1 MMLANMF
8 SVGGFITLALLL
20 SAASPAPE
28 ATPSA
33 QSAALVGTWRYSND
47 EQTVTYLFE
56 RNGTFTAESKT
67 ANSVRTFRGL
77 WELKD
82 NVITYTFT
90 SDSGGGQIEGKQDA
104 DRLER
109 IDETSLAIVAGD
121 GTHRTYWRV
130 K

>member
-1 MMLANMF
+1 MVLGNIR

-28 ATPSA
+28 PTPSV
-33 QSAALVGTWRYSND
+33 QPAALVGTWRYSND
-47 EQTVTYLFE
+47 EQTVTYWFE
-56 RNGTFTAESKT
+56 RNGAFTAESKT
-67 ANSVRTFRGL
+67 ENSVRTFRGL

-90 SDSGGGQIEGKQDA
+90 SDSGGGQVEGKQDA

-109 IDETSLAIVAGD
+109 IDESSLAIVAGD